1 MSSSKRAPPKKKEPP
16 SCPGWMMTFGDS
28 MSLLVTFFVM
38 MIAFSSLEEAKLAAM
53 VGVLRGAFGAVDV
66 RMSEGAVESMAI
78 TDVDKSIPDSG
89 LDHAIRGESPDL
101 RFLTAEEMADALPDF
116 INEIRQHSADVL
128 SDRLLI
134 QILDEGLSIIL
145 QTTDIFEKG
154 STDLTQDCQP
164 LWQGIASLLL
174 GRNNDLRIT
183 SVTSASAPVQASVA
197 ANQIPKAIIAIA
209 RARFS
214 MCWPAKTTG
223 APWNRRNL
231 YLPESLPKAMT
242 EPENVI
248 APTKVPMNSS
258 IRLPMGMGWPRST
271 MLKASGSATT
281 AIAMNTAA
289 RPIMECMKATSSGI
303 LVISTRL
310 AMIVPIVPP
319 TSSPSSTQ
327 AMPTVAMS
335 LRSL

>member
-16 SCPGWMMTFGDS
+16 SCPAWMMTFGDS

-78 TDVDKSIPDSG
+78 TDVDKSIPDSR

-154 STDLTQDCQP
+154 STELTQDCQP

-197 ANQIPKAIIAIA
+197 ATSWGLGIARSDIIA
-209 RARFS
+209 
-214 MCWPAKTTG
+214 
-223 APWNRRNL
+223 RNL
-231 YLPESLPKAMT
+231 QVAMKS
-242 EPENVI
+242 P
-248 APTKVPMNSS
+248 PTRFGIGVQVYDDDNSS
-258 IRLPMGMGWPRST
+258 AGDDNVEIMILERGNVLDVGPEQSWPKGVWR
-271 MLKASGSATT
+271 
-281 AIAMNTAA
+281 
-289 RPIMECMKATSSGI
+289 
-303 LVISTRL
+303 
-310 AMIVPIVPP
+310 
-319 TSSPSSTQ
+319 
-327 AMPTVAMS
+327 
-335 LRSL
+335 